1 MNKHDCGEHGAPR
14 RRVLLG
20 GVAALAAPAGLL
32 AMGSPAAAQTG
43 AQQDWR
49 YCEKCAGMFW
59 DGAADKGRCPAGGG
73 HLAQGFPFMLHYDA
87 AKGNGGAYQYDWR
100 FCSKCKA
107 LYFDGSANKGRCPAG
122 KGHQAQGFNF
132 GLDLHKPAGKSQ
144 SDWRFCQKCEGL
156 FWSGTKGTCAAGGAH
171 LAQGIVFAV
180 PYQSLKSVDPAKL
193 VVDAV
198 NDAMPAALKLL
209 EPALLAEMGKPNL
222 LGKGYSLHKMN
233 LRFGTPLA
241 TYNAPNFDV
250 TMNENYLYT
259 QITQPSVSAG
269 YADPAFEIH
278 FDVRLRGAIAKLP
291 TGKLQAQNVV
301 AEVTRILVK
310 PRDVTGGIVTTVVH
324 FYQLTGPGGRKI
336 QNAMDEH
343 LKIDLTKRINDNL
356 AGWS

>member
-1 MNKHDCGEHGAPR
+1 MNDQDRGAHGDVR

-20 GVAALAAPAGLL
+20 GAAALALPAGVIG
-32 AMGSPAAAQTG
+32 MGSPASAQTG

-59 DGAADKGRCPAGGG
+59 NGAQDKGRCPAGGG
-73 HLAQGFPFMLHYDA
+73 HIAQGFQFLLHYDA
-87 AKGNGGAYQYDWR
+87 GKGNGGQYQYDWR
-100 FCSKCKA
+100 YCSKCKA
-107 LYFDGSANKGRCPAG
+107 LFYDGSPNKGRCPAG
-122 KGHQAQGFNF
+122 KGHAAQGFMF
-132 GLDLHKPAGKSQ
+132 GVDLHKPASHAQDG
-144 SDWRFCQKCEGL
+144 WRFCQKCNDL
-156 FWSGTKGTCAAGGAH
+156 VWSGTKGTCAAGGPHAP
-171 LAQGIVFAV
+171 QGFAFFA
-180 PYQSLKSVDPAKL
+180 PYQSNREVDPSKF

-198 NDAMPAALKLL
+198 NQALPEALKLVQ
-209 EPALLAEMGKPNL
+209 PALLAEMGTPNL

-233 LRFGTPLA
+233 LRFGQPSV
-241 TYNAPNFDV
+241 TYNAPNFNL

-259 QITQPSVSAG
+259 QVTQPSVLGG

-291 TGKLQAQNVV
+291 NGKLQAQNVV

-336 QNAMDEH
+336 QKVMDEK
-343 LKIDLTKRINDNL
+343 LKIDLTKRINDSL